1 MNKQVYKM
9 MIIGFITT
17 IVMTYASY
25 YTLNKT
31 IVEKTDLIINESEM
45 TQNLL
50 KCIPADYALTKV
62 SDGVYKSRL
71 HETAECF
78 ATIMNVAY
86 CCMPGEKNYEN

>member
-1 MNKQVYKM
+1 MNKQVYIM

-25 YTLNKT
+25 YTLNKI
-31 IVEKTDLIINESEM
+31 IVEKTNLIINESEM
-45 TQNLL
+45 THYL
-50 KCIPADYALTKV
+50 CVPADYVLTTV

-78 ATIMNVAY
+78 VTLMKVAY
-86 CCMPGEKNYEN
+86 CCMPVEKNYEN